1 MDSDA
6 EEAEVQRQIQH
17 QKELVQRDARRE
29 KKRRAK
35 AAQKARLRRGAGIVE
50 ESNVDDAT
58 REQVFS
64 FSEANKLGGVDALR
78 EVAPESDDES
88 VVNVRPSKGEL
99 GAKNAANYEEYASA
113 PDRLEAI
120 EDQLDSAYEA
130 YADRRAEKTG
140 APRVEKQKRAKKY
153 RDAVAARIVQD
164 DVELIDGDVE
174 QYAST
179 LNHDSSSDDDDVD
192 AAAEA
197 SSKRWFANP
206 LFDEMPRTEK
216 EVRREKRLK
225 AKQRKERR
233 DLRRGDVEEQ
243 LDIVTSTVEEPR
255 SEKETEARKL
265 IKAGVGQVSKDE
277 EGFEIVEE
285 DPFARREQQLK
296 TYISDSEDD
305 DDKAETLALASM
317 MLRRS
322 KAKKLVD
329 ASYNRFAW
337 NDPRDLPAWFVDD
350 EKRHYRPQVPI
361 KPELLA
367 EMKARFQSLAAKP
380 IKKVAEARARKRTRA
395 EARLKAAKK
404 RAEAVANDPDMSAGR
419 KLKEVERAMAR
430 ASKQKR
436 PDKVYVVASKSKS
449 GVRKATSAP
458 KGATKGSRVVSVD
471 ARMKK
476 DKRAAKSRAKKQKKF
491 GKRRKGRH

>member
-1 MDSDA
+1 M
-6 EEAEVQRQIQH
+6 
-17 QKELVQRDARRE
+17 
-29 KKRRAK
+29 
-35 AAQKARLRRGAGIVE
+35 
-50 ESNVDDAT
+50 
-58 REQVFS
+58 
-64 FSEANKLGGVDALR
+64 
-78 EVAPESDDES
+78 
-88 VVNVRPSKGEL
+88 
-99 GAKNAANYEEYASA
+99 
-113 PDRLEAI
+113 
-120 EDQLDSAYEA
+120 
-130 YADRRAEKTG
+130 
-140 APRVEKQKRAKKY
+140 
-153 RDAVAARIVQD
+153 
-164 DVELIDGDVE
+164 
-174 QYAST
+174 
-179 LNHDSSSDDDDVD
+179 
-192 AAAEA
+192 
-197 SSKRWFANP
+197 
-206 LFDEMPRTEK
+206 
-216 EVRREKRLK
+216 
-225 AKQRKERR
+225 
-233 DLRRGDVEEQ
+233 
-243 LDIVTSTVEEPR
+243 
-255 SEKETEARKL
+255 
-265 IKAGVGQVSKDE
+265 
-277 EGFEIVEE
+277 
-285 DPFARREQQLK
+285 
-296 TYISDSEDD
+296 
-305 DDKAETLALASM
+305 
-317 MLRRS
+317 RRS

-476 DKRAAKSRAKKQKKF
+476 DKRAAKSRAKKQKKC
-491 GKRRKGRH
+491 

>member
-6 EEAEVQRQIQH
+6 EEAEVQRQIAH

-64 FSEANKLGGVDALR
+64 FSEANKLGGVDALK

-243 LDIVTSTVEEPR
+243 LDIVPVTTEEPR

-285 DPFARREQQLK
+285 DPFSRREQRLK

-350 EKRHYRPQVPI
+350 EKRHDR
-361 KPELLA
+361 
-367 EMKARFQSLAAKP
+367 
-380 IKKVAEARARKRTRA
+380 
-395 EARLKAAKK
+395 
-404 RAEAVANDPDMSAGR
+404 
-419 KLKEVERAMAR
+419 
-430 ASKQKR
+430 
-436 PDKVYVVASKSKS
+436 
-449 GVRKATSAP
+449 GVFTSI
-458 KGATKGSRVVSVD
+458 RVVSGND
-471 ARMKK
+471 
-476 DKRAAKSRAKKQKKF
+476 
-491 GKRRKGRH
+491 GRGWFLC